1 MTTKKI
7 IITGIIGVIIIYLLF
22 AFSNVSFNIKMWADS
37 ATELCAAL
45 MGVVVL
51 FAVGGIVINESTNK
65 Y

>member
-1 MTTKKI
+1 
-7 IITGIIGVIIIYLLF
+7 
-22 AFSNVSFNIKMWADS
+22 MWADS